1 MLAPHV
7 LRSKFEAGLSYADY
21 VATGTP
27 DQQAMWKAS
36 HARVA
41 LSASQRTL
49 VTSFTRRVNVLV
61 SSGLWCGDCAHQ
73 CPMLARIEEAHPAA
87 ASKEGSPGI
96 RLRFL
101 NRDAHLDLA
110 DQVRICGG
118 HRVPTVIFFSEDFE
132 FVSLLGDKTLS
143 RLRAKAAKAL
153 GPSCPLPGAELP
165 SDELESTL
173 QEWIDEHER
182 VHLTLRLSTR
192 LRTLH
197 GD

>member
-1 MLAPHV
+1 MLAPQF

-21 VATGTP
+21 VAAGTP
-27 DQQAMWKAS
+27 DQQAMWRATHSRVSLSTNQRSLIAS
-36 HARVA
+36 
-41 LSASQRTL
+41 
-49 VTSFTRRVNVLV
+49 FNRRVNVLV

-73 CPMLARIEEAHPAA
+73 CPMLARIEEAHPAKA
-87 ASKEGSPGI
+87 GSDASPGI

-110 DQVRICGG
+110 DHVKICGG

-153 GPSCPLPGAELP
+153 GASCPLPGAELP
-165 SDELESTL
+165 ADELASTL